1 MLIDRSF
8 SEVKCDKTIAAMLN
22 LVTKSSVQ
30 IKRKE
35 TENFIAHNLMDSETR
50 DVKHSTLNF
59 GWNGKTV
66 VGLSFSLSL
75 SCYCFDLTLLIKASK
90 YKGPKRLHIHR
101 KGKTVWFWPIKL

>member
-35 TENFIAHNLMDSETR
+35 TENFIAHNLLDSETR

-66 VGLSFSLSL
+66 VGLSFLLSL
-75 SCYCFDLTLLIKASK
+75 NCYCFDLTPLIKSSK

-101 KGKTVWFWPIKL
+101 KGKL